1 MSLPTPEMTSIKRS
15 SAVPLAMV
23 PALAAIVGC
32 NNGPATIAGVDPCL
46 PQVYDEAACLYA
58 TQHQGY
64 YYGGTWYHHAYT
76 MPFIYYH
83 NGYSGYVGS
92 GGRVRSLGSAAYSP
106 HAIGSSVGRT
116 TVVRGGFGGIGGI
129 RGFGGS

>member
-1 MSLPTPEMTSIKRS
+1 MLSPSSSSTTRRPSPPTPEMTSFKRS

-23 PALAAIVGC
+23 PALAALVGC
-32 NNGPATIAGVDPCL
+32 DNGPATVSGVDPCL
-46 PQVYDEAACLYA
+46 PQVYNEAACLYA

-64 YYGGTWYHHAYT
+64 YYGGAWYHHAYT

-92 GGRVRSLGSAAYSP
+92 GGRVRSLGAGAS
-106 HAIGSSVGRT
+106 
-116 TVVRGGFGGIGGI
+116 
-129 RGFGGS
+129 